1 MSTVDIKASGKFEL
15 SIEWVGSVT
24 NDMIADSV
32 IALVLGVDRSPASVK
47 KTTSESPH
55 SHSHSHHH
63 HLPHPQAEPIDLPS
77 LPIDLPSLSILD
89 KQEELDVEPIESN
102 DPSSF
107 PLPTRLDRL
116 IAFLDSYFGQV
127 ELVMR
132 EATQSHSEIA
142 AKCIAIVEDIDQAD
156 KIEEK
161 EAQEEQFLV
170 EKVDEAKVEVE
181 EKQEAGQ
188 VEFKMEEEEE
198 KTMQIRAPII
208 RVRLDDHT
216 ADVTIE
222 DLVSHESTYLTPPRF
237 SSQTYPLLSIAE

>member
-55 SHSHSHHH
+55 HHH
-63 HLPHPQAEPIDLPS
+63 HHHPHPQAE
-77 LPIDLPSLSILD
+77 PIDLPSLSILD
-89 KQEELDVEPIESN
+89 KQEEIDIEPIESN
-102 DPSSF
+102 DPTSF

-127 ELVMR
+127 ELIMR
-132 EATQSHSEIA
+132 EEIIPASESITELPS
-142 AKCIAIVEDIDQAD
+142 IVEDIS
-156 KIEEK
+156 
-161 EAQEEQFLV
+161 
-170 EKVDEAKVEVE
+170 
-181 EKQEAGQ
+181 
-188 VEFKMEEEEE
+188 EEE
-198 KTMQIRAPII
+198 KIVEEGIEEEKNIVGQTTEEMELTEEKDVIVKEETKVGVQAPII

-222 DLVSHESTYLTPPRF
+222 DLVSL
-237 SSQTYPLLSIAE
+237 